1 MIVVSSALRSA
12 IERTPEGDLA
22 DIDLIRIVWT
32 YRDDVVEAELPVA
45 RR

>member
-1 MIVVSSALRSA
+1 VIVVSSALRSA